1 MPRHSHRVYTWELTS
16 ALHSCSASTLTR
28 RNEMSARTYLRKN
41 SIVLPGVLS
50 AAVYLLIFVF
60 YIRGPQAYSRTPRE
74 LFAWFFC
81 IALLL
86 LFWKGYQRIRL
97 ADKPPIRT
105 IIVCAAIFCFLA
117 FLTFPFHSTDVFGYI
132 NRGWQQV

>member
-1 MPRHSHRVYTWELTS
+1 MFPFNANPEE
-16 ALHSCSASTLTR
+16 
-28 RNEMSARTYLRKN
+28 EMSARNYLRKN

-50 AAVYLLIFVF
+50 AAVYLLICVF

-105 IIVCAAIFCFLA
+105 IIVCAGIFCFLA

-132 NRGWQQV
+132 NRGW